1 VDTVSAVEPMI
12 YRVPHEEVRA
22 ILEKIPGYG
31 LIGVDVENEAS
42 LMDDMLASEKDRI
55 GYARKKVTEN
65 GADSAIFLVKD
76 DTGILTI
83 NIGDVITIRI
93 RIRGHRRFLNDL
105 GLRREGNGTD
115 KTGC

>member
-12 YRVPHEEVRA
+12 YRVPPEKVGV
-22 ILEKIPGYG
+22 ILKKIPGYG

-42 LMDDMLASEKDRI
+42 LMDDMLTSEEDRMR
-55 GYARKKVTEN
+55 YAREKVTEN

-76 DTGILTI
+76 DTGTLVIK
-83 NIGDVITIRI
+83 IGNVVTIRM
-93 RIRGHRRFLNDL
+93 RIREHRRFLNDL
-105 GLRREGNGTD
+105 GLRREGDGAD